1 MVEIEPIVKSLHGP
15 VLLLPEENVLKPFF
29 RYCEIYIWYIFDIYL
44 LEPARPL
51 DPLPSAVHGEPELG
65 QEVLKLSLGLGEQ
78 PVLLEEVKGL
88 LHHLGLHHLVEQGIL
103 LAFLLPCS
111 VLGDTNVGLII
122 LVKIRQSTE
131 GWLSEDSRIPDDKC
145 EMIFTRREDTWR

>member
-1 MVEIEPIVKSLHGP
+1 M
-15 VLLLPEENVLKPFF
+15 LK
-29 RYCEIYIWYIFDIYL
+29 
-44 LEPARPL
+44 PARPL
-51 DPLPSAVHGEPELG
+51 DPLASAVHGEPELG